1 MNASHRVA
9 ARTGTAVIATLAAG
23 LILVTAC
30 RDLETSFEPGGQY
43 GLAAADLP
51 AAWVTGEVE
60 FAWKGGKGEMGQQTD
75 VVKHA
80 MAEFNVFP
88 PTAERP
94 AKGEFYFRVYNEV
107 YDDVEMTL
115 EWKLHREVAVEV
127 KGVYVDVAQMK
138 GWFVGEVIS
147 DIKICTGGGGEGGE
161 CDCGGGGGGGH
172 DGGCTHDDGG
182 CTHDDGTGGDSG
194 GCTHDDGTGG
204 DSGGCTHDDGTG
216 GDSGGCTHDD
226 GAGGNTGGTG
236 SCGGETGGDCGET
249 GGGCSGGGHTGGGSG
264 SPSGKDRTGQW
275 IAVKIHDRDTPG
287 IGIDGITWRW
297 FTPAT
302 VPSIDDIDA
311 WPHLCKK
318 EILEGNLVIHV
329 RDG

>member
-182 CTHDDGTGGDSG
+182 CTHDDGTTTVRAATVAVARTTTVRAAIAVAAPTTTAPAVIPAARVAAAARPAATAVRREAAAAVAVTPAEVADPPPVR
-194 GCTHDDGTGG
+194 T
-204 DSGGCTHDDGTG
+204 
-216 GDSGGCTHDD
+216 
-226 GAGGNTGGTG
+226 AQV
-236 SCGGETGGDCGET
+236 
-249 GGGCSGGGHTGGGSG
+249 SG
-264 SPSGKDRTGQW
+264 SR
-275 IAVKIHDRDTPG
+275 
-287 IGIDGITWRW
+287 
-297 FTPAT
+297 
-302 VPSIDDIDA
+302 
-311 WPHLCKK
+311 
-318 EILEGNLVIHV
+318 
-329 RDG
+329 